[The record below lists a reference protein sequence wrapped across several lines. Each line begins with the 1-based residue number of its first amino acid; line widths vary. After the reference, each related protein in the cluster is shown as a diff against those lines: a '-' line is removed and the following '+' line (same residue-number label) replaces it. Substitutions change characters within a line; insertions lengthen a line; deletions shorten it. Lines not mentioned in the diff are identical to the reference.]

1 MKKKKFLLAI
11 LVFLAI
17 ILIFIYPVER
27 KLALRAYKD
36 YRSAQGIGE
45 ENIESEEVF
54 RDYKNGGYKIVAN
67 YKDDPGLTY
76 YYSYYPWTHRR
87 GENLRF
93 NRIFLNISNSHE
105 QLGPPYENKC
115 KYPPLYE

>member
-36 YRSAQGIGE
+36 YRSAQGICE
-45 ENIESEEVF
+45 KNIESEEVF
-54 RDYKNGGYKIVAN
+54 RDYKNGGYKIIAS